1 MTDWTI
7 EQFENAVKEVIEEKL
22 DKEKT
27 ARETLEKLKEDLFSA
42 CKKFVND
49 TEEYWNAYCELMT
62 KKISYSCQPTSSER
76 FDIKSIGALL
86 ISRRNGE
93 VHFVVNQ
100 RIHDWNP
107 VISLN
112 VVIKGDEEWN
122 SVTLLN
128 VVIKGDEVASKF
140 NDSLTDKDLETL
152 CKVIGNLK
160 NNYLDRLVNSL
171 KED

>member
-7 EQFENAVKEVIEEKL
+7 EQFENAVKEAVEEKL
-22 DKEKT
+22 NKEKT
-27 ARETLEKLKEDLFSA
+27 AHETLEKLKEDLILA

-49 TEEYWNAYCELMT
+49 TEEYWNTYCNLMT
-62 KKISYSCQPTSSER
+62 KKDYSCNPTSSER
-76 FDIKSIGALL
+76 FDIKSIGVLI

-100 RIHDWNP
+100 RIH
-107 VISLN
+107 
-112 VVIKGDEEWN
+112 EWN
-122 SVTLLN
+122 SVILLN
-128 VVIKGDEVASKF
+128 VVIKGDEVTSVF
-140 NDSLTDKDLETL
+140 NDNLTAQDLETL

-160 NNYLDRLVNSL
+160 NNYLDRLVNSI

>member
-7 EQFENAVKEVIEEKL
+7 EQFENAVKEAIEEKL

-27 ARETLEKLKEDLFSA
+27 ARETLEKLKKDLLSA

-76 FDIKSIGALL
+76 FDIHSRGTLL

-93 VHFVVNQ
+93 VHFVINQ
-100 RIHDWNP
+100 RIH
-107 VISLN
+107 
-112 VVIKGDEEWN
+112 EWN

-128 VVIKGDEVASKF
+128 VIIKGDEVASKF
-140 NDSLTDKDLETL
+140 NDSLTAQDLETL

>member
-7 EQFENAVKEVIEEKL
+7 EQFENAVKEAIEEKL

-27 ARETLEKLKEDLFSA
+27 ARETLKKLKEDLLSA

-76 FDIKSIGALL
+76 FDIKSIGALN

-100 RIHDWNP
+100 RIH
-107 VISLN
+107 
-112 VVIKGDEEWN
+112 EWN

-128 VVIKGDEVASKF
+128 VIIKGNEVASKF

>member
-7 EQFENAVKEVIEEKL
+7 EQFENAVKEAIEEKL

-27 ARETLEKLKEDLFSA
+27 ARETFEKLKKDLLSA

-93 VHFVVNQ
+93 VHFVINQ
-100 RIHDWNP
+100 RIH
-107 VISLN
+107 
-112 VVIKGDEEWN
+112 EWN

-128 VVIKGDEVASKF
+128 VIIKGDEVASKF
-140 NDSLTDKDLETL
+140 NDSLTVKDLETL

>member
-7 EQFENAVKEVIEEKL
+7 EQFENAVKEAIEEKL

-27 ARETLEKLKEDLFSA
+27 ARETLEKLKEDLISA

-49 TEEYWNAYCELMT
+49 TEEYWNAYCNLMT
-62 KKISYSCQPTSSER
+62 KKDYSCNPTSSER
-76 FDIKSIGALL
+76 FDIKSIGVLI

-100 RIHDWNP
+100 RIH
-107 VISLN
+107 
-112 VVIKGDEEWN
+112 EWN

-128 VVIKGDEVASKF
+128 TVIKGDEVTSVF
-140 NDSLTDKDLETL
+140 NDNLTANDLGTL
-152 CKVIGNLK
+152 GRVISNLK
-160 NNYLDRLVNSL
+160 NNYLDRLVNSI

>member
-1 MTDWTI
+1 MTYWTI
-7 EQFENAVKEVIEEKL
+7 EQFKNAVKEAIEEKL

-27 ARETLEKLKEDLFSA
+27 ARETLEKLKKDLLSA

-76 FDIKSIGALL
+76 FDIKSIRALL

-100 RIHDWNP
+100 RIH
-107 VISLN
+107 
-112 VVIKGDEEWN
+112 EWN

-128 VVIKGDEVASKF
+128 VVIKGDSVASEF
-140 NDSLTDKDLETL
+140 NDRLTAQDLETL
-152 CKVIGNLK
+152 CKVIGSLK
-160 NNYLDRLVNSL
+160 NNYLDRLVSSL
-171 KED
+171 KKD